1 MLIAIPAA
9 LALLVAGC
17 SSGKSSTASPTTSPT
32 TKAAT
37 ASVIPVGV
45 VGSYSGEEANAE
57 ASAEYTIKAWA
68 DPVNAAGGL
77 DGHPIKLYVE
87 DDAGNVATSLTQVKI
102 LVEEDHVVAIV
113 GQATTNAASWA
124 PYVQSMGIPVVGG
137 NTVDLEYLSNPDFYN
152 VGGNL
157 LSGFYGITAL
167 AAKNGPKMG
176 ALYCAELPACAAVT
190 SLLNGFG
197 KSLGVSVAYS
207 AGVSST
213 AAEFTAPC
221 LGLKDSGVQSYDLAI
236 ATALVGRVAAECTQL
251 GLKAQ
256 MIQPSTADS
265 TLPGNPAFNGVAFT
279 DNIIGFFVDSTP
291 ATEAFH
297 AALRQYAPS
306 VGTAEIPLN
315 VAAMDTW
322 ASGML
327 FEAAVQASGATTVTP
342 ASIKTGLYALKG
354 DTLGG
359 LTQPLTFTPGMPS
372 LHNCY
377 FSYSIEGGKYVT
389 PTGLTPSCAP
399 NAVIAA
405 VAAKL

>member
-32 TKAAT
+32 TKAPT
-37 ASVIPVGV
+37 ASVIRVGV
-45 VGSYSGEEANAE
+45 IGSYSGEEANAE

-68 DPVNAAGGL
+68 NTVNAAGGL
-77 DGHPIKLYVE
+77 EGHPIKLYVE
-87 DDAGNVATSLTQVKI
+87 DDAGNVATSLTKVKT

-124 PYVQSMGIPVVGG
+124 PYVQSKGIPVVGG
-137 NTVDLEYLSNPDFYN
+137 NTVDLECISNPNFYN

-176 ALYCAELPACAAVT
+176 ALYSAELPACAAVT

-213 AAEFTAPC
+213 AAQFTAPC
-221 LGLKDSGVQSYDLAI
+221 LGLKDAGVQSYDLAI

-265 TLPGNPAFNGVAFT
+265 TLPGNPTFNGVAFT
-279 DNIIGFFVDSTP
+279 DNIIGFFVGLDAHDGSLSCRPKTVRPVSGERRDTLERCGNGHLGVRDALRRSRPSKWCDDGYPGVHQDRALRPQRRHARRSDSTLDIHP
-291 ATEAFH
+291 RH
-297 AALRQYAPS
+297 
-306 VGTAEIPLN
+306 
-315 VAAMDTW
+315 
-322 ASGML
+322 
-327 FEAAVQASGATTVTP
+327 
-342 ASIKTGLYALKG
+342 
-354 DTLGG
+354 
-359 LTQPLTFTPGMPS
+359 
-372 LHNCY
+372 
-377 FSYSIEGGKYVT
+377 
-389 PTGLTPSCAP
+389 
-399 NAVIAA
+399 A
-405 VAAKL
+405 VAPQLLLQLLHRGRQIRHT